1 MSQTRNILSHLTYM
15 VYAPASKIGIQW
27 VGINI
32 CLVTYYLHH
41 YRVTYD
47 GVDQSLSYFE

>member
-1 MSQTRNILSHLTYM
+1 M

-47 GVDQSLSYFE
+47 GVDQSLSYFEWYTTKDATSTILH